1 MMLKLRI
8 KMQIIMI
15 IFVFSL
21 TLFSQTKPPLVDKY
35 KQWQE
40 DVVYIIT
47 PKEKEVFRK
56 LENVRERD
64 LFIEEFWK
72 QRDPTPGTPRN
83 EFQDEHY
90 RRLEYA
96 GQKFGKGTPIDGSR
110 TDRGRF
116 YIMLGRPFQVERFST
131 GDIFPIEIWYYHGNP
146 NLDQAP
152 IFRLLFFQRG
162 GRGEY
167 ELYDP
172 ISDGPKS
179 LVPFTQRTHQFLSE
193 DLDLVEGLSDPE
205 AGEKIEKLRAQMGKQ
220 DVDAY
225 MLLQYNTGVD
235 VAEASLSSIPG
246 RIGPEQRLPSA
257 ILLKDVETY
266 PHKKVND
273 KYAYEFLENK
283 AVVEV
288 SYSVHYIGNLS
299 IVRVIQDPSGLFF
312 VNFLIVPDT
321 LSIDLFEDKYLTNL
335 KESIRLTDAQGNS
348 IFQGERNVPIDLRKE
363 EMKILENSSFHL
375 FDSFPLIPGEFE
387 FALLLENTVTKE
399 FTSITKNISVPE
411 SGVLKMSGLTFA
423 RKVNRDAPYSQE
435 KRSFQLEN
443 LQIYPSVNNTFLQN
457 DTLFLFFQIYGLDP
471 KLKREGQ
478 LQYSFYS
485 DGEVIQTKRKSIED
499 YKTDRDFLEEFSL
512 ETFVP
517 GVYTVEVSFFDQEER
532 THLSER
538 DVFSITTKPF
548 PGTWIVAQTNP
559 PAGDPYYPYV
569 LGNQFLMKGDVQK
582 AHDELAKAFEGKPD
596 SLNYALNYTRV
607 LMTLKEYHKVR
618 EILIPFKQDGAM
630 SFGLFYTLGKA
641 SKELGKLEE
650 AIVFYQQALSQRGNV
665 VEVLNSIG
673 ECYYQLG
680 NNEQAIRAW
689 EKSLETYPEQTELK
703 KFVESLK
710 KISD

>member
-1 MMLKLRI
+1 
-8 KMQIIMI
+8 MI

-21 TLFSQTKPPLVDKY
+21 TLFSQTKPPVVDKY

-56 LENVRERD
+56 LENDRERD

-83 EFQDEHY
+83 EFKDEHY

-96 GQKFGKGTPIDGSR
+96 AQKFGKGTPFDGTR

-116 YIMLGRPFQVERFST
+116 YIMLGKPFQVERFST

-152 IFRLLFFQRG
+152 IYRLLFFQRG

-193 DLDLVEGLSDPE
+193 DMDLIEGLSDRE
-205 AGEKIEKLRAQMGKQ
+205 AGVEIEKLLAQMGKE

-225 MLLQYNTGVD
+225 LLLQYNTGVD

-257 ILLKDVETY
+257 ILLNDVETY
-266 PHKKVND
+266 PHKKIND

-288 SYSVHYIGNLS
+288 SYSVHYMGNLS
-299 IVRVIQDPSGLFF
+299 IVRVLQDPSGQFF
-312 VNFLIVPDT
+312 VNYLIVPET
-321 LSIDLFEDKYLTNL
+321 FSIDLFEDKYLTNL
-335 KESIRLTDAQGNS
+335 RESIRLMDKQGKS
-348 IFQGERNVPIDLRKE
+348 IFQGERNVPIELRRE
-363 EMKILENSSFHL
+363 EMKILEESSFHL
-375 FDSFPLIPGEFE
+375 FDSFPIIPGEFE

-399 FTSITKNISVPE
+399 FTSITENISVPE
-411 SGVLKMSGLTFA
+411 AGSLQMNTLTFA
-423 RKVNRDAPYSQE
+423 RKVNRDAPFSQE
-435 KRSFQLEN
+435 KRSFQLGD
-443 LQIYPSVNNTFLQN
+443 LQIYPSVNNTFLPS
-457 DTLFLFFQIYGLDP
+457 DTLYLFFQIYGLNQD
-471 KLKREGQ
+471 LKEEGL
-478 LQYSFYS
+478 LQYRFYA
-485 DGEVIQTKRKSIED
+485 DGEIIQTKRKALKEYAS
-499 YKTDRDFLEEFSL
+499 DRDFLEEFSL
-512 ETFVP
+512 DTVAP
-517 GVYTVEVSFFDQEER
+517 GVYTVEVMLLDQLER

-538 DVFSITTKPF
+538 DAFSVTTTQF

-569 LGNQFLMKGDVQK
+569 LGNQFLMKGEMQK
-582 AHDELAKAFEGKPD
+582 AHDELAKAFEGMPD
-596 SLNYALNYTRV
+596 SLDYALNYTRV
-607 LMTLKEYHKVR
+607 LMTLKEYQKAR
-618 EILIPFKQDGAM
+618 DILIPFEKAGHL

-673 ECYYQLG
+673 ECYYKLG
-680 NNEQAIRAW
+680 NNEQALRAW
-689 EKSLETYPEQTELK
+689 EKSLETYPDQRELK